1 MPPEAQ
7 DQPAHAV
14 APARAETGA
23 RARSS
28 RPWWLRLIEVQEVG
42 LLLVV
47 GLFVAGLTLATP
59 WIPRPERSEV
69 PAGAAVTE
77 RQGVIT
83 VTSPGGGVDTYRH
96 ADGWRVTERLGRA
109 FLERRE
115 RIEVPAGAVVTEI
128 PAGFRVVT
136 PGKADMLLPAA
147 DGWEAAG
154 EGGVAEVRRTTITGD
169 TERHRA
175 EGPVRIEAVRP
186 AYVVETPG
194 ADRRVYPTDD
204 GWQFVETA
212 DGRRTIERDPRVNKF
227 LNKDNL
233 SLVATAASF
242 IAIMAVG
249 MTFIIILGGIDL
261 SVGATYALA
270 AVVGAS
276 VLRSAAGG
284 GDVSGWLAVPMGLAA
299 CCGVGAL
306 CGFINGSAT
315 VGLKVHPFI
324 ITLGGMA
331 VYRGVAF
338 VISHGLSITGFPPAY
353 QGTIRATVGGINPLP
368 MLVMLL
374 VGLAGAFVAA
384 RTVFGR
390 RTFAIGG
397 NETAARY
404 AGIPVG
410 RTKILLFT
418 LCGAMAGL
426 SAAMALGYYGAGS
439 SADGTGY
446 ELDVIAAAVVGGA
459 SLSGGRGS
467 ALGAVLGA
475 LIIQLIN
482 NGFDVLGIDSNY
494 RQIVIGLAIVL
505 AVVVDQAKQR
515 VLARRR

>member
-1 MPPEAQ
+1 MPPDAQ
-7 DQPAHAV
+7 DQPAHA
-14 APARAETGA
+14 ARADAGA
-23 RARSS
+23 RARPA

-47 GLFVAGLTLATP
+47 ALFVVGLTLATP
-59 WIPRPERSEV
+59 WIPRPERTEV
-69 PAGAAVTE
+69 PAGAAVAE
-77 RQGVIT
+77 RDGVIT
-83 VTSPGGGVDTYRH
+83 VTAAGGGAEAYRV

-115 RIEVPAGAVVTEI
+115 RTDVPAGAAVTEVPAG
-128 PAGFRVVT
+128 FRIVA
-136 PGKADMLLPAA
+136 PGKPDLLLPAA
-147 DGWEAAG
+147 DGWEPARD
-154 EGGVAEVRRTTITGD
+154 GGVDEVRRTTITGD

-175 EGPVRIEAVRP
+175 EGGVRIEPVRP
-186 AYVVETPG
+186 AYVVEPAG
-194 ADRRVYPTDD
+194 GGRRVYPADD

-276 VLRSAAGG
+276 VLRVAATGG
-284 GDVSGWLAVPMGLAA
+284 GDLSAWLAVPLGLAV

-306 CGFINGSAT
+306 CGLINGAAT

-338 VISHGLSITGFPPAY
+338 VISQGLSITGFPPAY
-353 QGTIRATVGGINPLP
+353 QGTIRASVGGINPLP

-418 LCGAMAGL
+418 LCGALAGL